1 MHGETNL
8 ALGKLVEMS
17 SQYGPENAGSKAV
30 DGKISGDWYDKDKGG
45 CASTKNTEN
54 PWMLVD
60 LGVVSFIKKI
70 KIYNRRDCCRKFNI
84 IMTGADTESCVRGGP
99 TLTTLFIRGR
109 RLKIRL

>member
-1 MHGETNL
+1 MRGETNL
-8 ALGKLVEMS
+8 ALGKPVEMS

-30 DGKISGDWYDKDKGG
+30 DGKTSGDWYDKDKGG

-84 IMTGADTESCVRGGP
+84 IMTGGGSEEVQL
-99 TLTTLFIRGR
+99 LTTLFIRGG
-109 RLKIRL
+109 RLKIWL